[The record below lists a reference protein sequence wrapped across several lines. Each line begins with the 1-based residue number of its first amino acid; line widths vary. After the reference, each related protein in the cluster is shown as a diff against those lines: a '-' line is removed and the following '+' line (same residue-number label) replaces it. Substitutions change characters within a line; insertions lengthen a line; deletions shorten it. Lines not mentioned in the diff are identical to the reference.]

1 MLLQNAKNLHLATV
15 FYYEKFDEPPEKR
28 YIDDFL
34 TNFSSQKFSYFK
46 ESGCSIGKF
55 ANVFFDIGTGIALYY
70 NQKIK
75 TIYIRSEDQRT

>member
-1 MLLQNAKNLHLATV
+1 MRKICILQRF

-46 ESGCSIGKF
+46 ESGCSIGKS
-55 ANVFFDIGTGIALYY
+55 ANVFFDIGTELALKYR
-70 NQKIK
+70 QKIK
-75 TIYIRSEDQRT
+75 TIYIRSEDQRV